1 MLRTNYR
8 CVQSPNISVDVAKCG
23 EKFHKFTLYTH
34 FLSVT
39 KNDLSWMTIY
49 SWVLDS
55 LEYPL
60 MLETNYRCVQPTNI
74 RIDVAKCGEK
84 FHKLTLY
91 THFLSVTKNNLS
103 WQINTFMVRF
113 LLISMSSYAKNK
125 LQSPNIS
132 IDVAKCEENF
142 TDSPSTHTVYLLRKT
157 TWFDGTIYSW

>member
-1 MLRTNYR
+1 MGKSFTN
-8 CVQSPNISVDVAKCG
+8 SPC
-23 EKFHKFTLYTH
+23 TLTFYLLPKMTCH
-34 FLSVT
+34 E
-39 KNDLSWMTIY
+39 WTIY
-49 SWVLDS
+49 SWSVLDS

-125 LQSPNIS
+125 LQMCSVTQHQYRRRQMWGKFHRFTQHTLFICYEKRLDLTEQS
-132 IDVAKCEENF
+132 IHGKV
-142 TDSPSTHTVYLLRKT
+142 STHDNVLLC
-157 TWFDGTIYSW
+157 